1 MAAQLETTLRGPE
14 AYGLARRV
22 IEAMESAGVW
32 PTPLNFEIW
41 VHYLGDPEG
50 PLGREIKRILA
61 AAEPFTEATADMLAA
76 EYLPRG
82 RLTEEIRDAGRVLD
96 RELSSVS
103 EAISKA
109 HKSQAAYG
117 ETLDQAATSIESVGD
132 GAGLQAIVTGLTSA
146 TRKVQSENETLEK
159 RLDASTR
166 EVARLREHLEQVRRD
181 AMTDALTN
189 LANRK
194 AFDEHLEAACAR
206 ADAEDGA
213 LTLAVLDIDH
223 FKRFNDTWGHQT
235 GDQVLRYVASVMG
248 RVAKDPRIAARYGG
262 EEFAMIFP
270 NESLGQVENALEAV
284 RKEIGSRSLRRRS
297 TDDELGAVT
306 LSAGFARRRPGETAS
321 ALLDRADAALYAS
334 NHAGRNRVTS
344 ADRLEQAA

>member
-235 GDQVLRYVASVMG
+235 GDQVIRYVATIIG
-248 RVAKDPRIAARYGG
+248 RLAAHPRLAARYGG
-262 EEFAMIFP
+262 EEFALLFP
-270 NESLGQVENALEAV
+270 GEDARQVSGLMNQTLQEIACRAL
-284 RKEIGSRSLRRRS
+284 KRRS
-297 TDDELGAVT
+297 TNEDLGTVT
-306 LSAGFARRRPGETAS
+306 VSAGVAQYLAGETGS
-321 ALLDRADAALYAS
+321 AVMERADTALYS
-334 NHAGRNRVTS
+334 SKRGGRNRSTT
-344 ADRLEQAA
+344 AAATNAAA